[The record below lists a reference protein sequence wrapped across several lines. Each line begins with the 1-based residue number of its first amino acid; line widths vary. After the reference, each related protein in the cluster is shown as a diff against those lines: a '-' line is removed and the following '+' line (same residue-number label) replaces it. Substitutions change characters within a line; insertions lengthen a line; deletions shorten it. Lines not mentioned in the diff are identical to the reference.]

1 MSRISGSCTN
11 RHNVGG
17 WGIPCP
23 VVGIVSHT
31 LRLDQPQPT
40 LARREG
46 NVFPGKMSL
55 PACCGESGTAEAA
68 SFACRPYRCQRTV
81 RFPDA
86 RVSPIMHENW
96 VGAQYPV
103 AEAASVS
110 RRMQA
115 TAREGEERKRL
126 RKNRTDE
133 GKAASLPGRA
143 SAEVD
148 GMPRE
153 LNYRVRFFVPAAT
166 IFPKLHNVAHAWLLR
181 RVFCPH
187 LADAVGPIIQGIVDH
202 ACDGMIRRVCNRHQ
216 FPVRCGIDSY
226 RMLFLHEFL
235 SLHAITLPQFFRG
248 SNGPFGVGACLIPR
262 SIAEWSLKTRR
273 KEMSVAGVSSG
284 RTTTRRPE
292 HGCWREATTMA
303 VQFCTILLT
312 SFPEGKAMANF
323 KGLAS
328 LVSQLRAERVKLVDQ
343 LRHVDA
349 TLSVLGKLN
358 GGRFATKPRR
368 SISARRKMS
377 AAQKA
382 RWAKRGNVQAGTA
395 SPRPI
400 LSAAARRK
408 IAAAQRERWKLWR
421 ANHKK
426 AA

>member
-1 MSRISGSCTN
+1 MRRRQLSTVTLRAEVSAANIPSGSARTCRNCCQSPARWLRQDET
-11 RHNVGG
+11 RAQV
-17 WGIPCP
+17 P
-23 VVGIVSHT
+23 VS
-31 LRLDQPQPT
+31 D
-40 LARREG
+40 
-46 NVFPGKMSL
+46 N
-55 PACCGESGTAEAA
+55 
-68 SFACRPYRCQRTV
+68 
-81 RFPDA
+81 
-86 RVSPIMHENW
+86 
-96 VGAQYPV
+96 
-103 AEAASVS
+103 
-110 RRMQA
+110 
-115 TAREGEERKRL
+115 
-126 RKNRTDE
+126 
-133 GKAASLPGRA
+133 
-143 SAEVD
+143 SA
-148 GMPRE
+148 
-153 LNYRVRFFVPAAT
+153 
-166 IFPKLHNVAHAWLLR
+166 
-181 RVFCPH
+181 
-187 LADAVGPIIQGIVDH
+187 
-202 ACDGMIRRVCNRHQ
+202 
-216 FPVRCGIDSY
+216 
-226 RMLFLHEFL
+226 
-235 SLHAITLPQFFRG
+235 
-248 SNGPFGVGACLIPR
+248 
-262 SIAEWSLKTRR
+262 
-273 KEMSVAGVSSG
+273 
-284 RTTTRRPE
+284 
-292 HGCWREATTMA
+292 A